1 MAFHVGLRAP
11 HGGIFVFFAVI
22 HLGLFL
28 VALVAGMLVA
38 CAGVVALK
46 TAEARKTNMEEV
58 SALA

>member
-1 MAFHVGLRAP
+1 MSGSPTLFEARSTPLQSL
-11 HGGIFVFFAVI
+11 GGTGFRV
-22 HLGLFL
+22 
-28 VALVAGMLVA
+28 VAGILVA